1 MKKLILSVAAISF
14 AAGAFAADKNAD
26 DKVLMKVNG
35 HDVKVS
41 EFLYLYNKNNSQ
53 QLQPQT
59 VDEYVDMFVDYKLKV
74 ADAEAAGIDTTASF
88 LAEYAKFRKELAAP
102 YLRDK
107 SIEDALLNE
116 AYGHMKRDVNVSH
129 IMIPVN
135 RSLGNDPKA
144 KAHIDSI
151 RAAIV
156 AGEITFED
164 AAAKYSVDTPTA
176 QKGGLMGWLP
186 AGRFPWAFEKA
197 AYDTPVGG
205 VSPVIDSGFGL
216 HIVKVNEDRPTSGEV
231 HAAHIL
237 KVTRDIPQS
246 RLAAQKQA
254 IDSIYKVVA
263 GGADFAEV
271 ARAESQDPGS
281 GRNGG
286 DLGWF
291 GSGVMVAE
299 FDSVAFAL
307 ADGEISRPFATPFGY
322 HIIKRYGHR
331 GVEPF
336 DEAREKLLAAMAR
349 DGRADE
355 PRKARLKQ
363 LADQYDVTMLRA
375 NSMAMNHRLAH
386 VPVDSA
392 TLAAVAVDNTPLAR
406 VGERE
411 ITVSEAFAPISSMT
425 FANGASLATAI
436 DQSAQTLVDNLLT
449 EKAIN
454 QLETDNVDY
463 RNLINEYRDGI
474 LLFEI
479 SNNNVWDRATKDR
492 EGLEKFF
499 RDNASRYA
507 WDAPRFKG
515 FIIFASN
522 DSILGEAVKYADSVS
537 TDDPEAFV
545 ADVRKQF
552 GKNVKIERVIAAKG
566 ENAITDFLAFGG
578 EKPETKNQRW
588 SSYAAVRGRILDK
601 PEEAADVRGAAA
613 TDYQAQLEK
622 EWLKQLHKR
631 YPVKIDKKVL
641 KSVRENQSKK

>member
-1 MKKLILSVAAISF
+1 MKKLILSMAAISF
-14 AAGAFAADKNAD
+14 AAGAFAADNNAD

-35 HDVKVS
+35 RDVKVS

-53 QLQPQT
+53 QLQPQS
-59 VDEYVDMFVDYKLKV
+59 VDDYVNMFVDYKLKV
-74 ADAEAAGIDTTASF
+74 ADAEAAGIDTTAAFIS
-88 LAEYAKFRKELAAP
+88 EYTKFRNELAAP

-107 SIEDALLNE
+107 KVEDALLDE
-116 AYGHMKRDVNVSH
+116 AYSHMKKDVNVSH

-135 RSLGNDPKA
+135 RSLGVDA
-144 KAHIDSI
+144 RAQARMDSI

-156 AGEITFED
+156 AGEISFED

-197 AYDTPVGG
+197 SYDTPVGSI
-205 VSPVIDSGFGL
+205 SPVIDSGFGL
-216 HIVKVNEDRPTSGEV
+216 HIVKVNGERPARGEV

-237 KVTRDIPQS
+237 KMTRDLPENQV
-246 RLAAQKQA
+246 AAQKHS
-254 IDSIYKVVA
+254 IDSIYNVLTA
-263 GGADFAEV
+263 GADFAEV

-281 GRNGG
+281 ARNGG

-291 GSGVMVAE
+291 GGGVMVAE

-307 ADGEISRPFATPFGY
+307 ADGEISHPFATSFGY
-322 HIIKRYGHR
+322 HIIKRYDHR

-336 DEAREKLLAAMAR
+336 DQAREKLMASMSR

-355 PRKARLKQ
+355 PRKAYLKN
-363 LADQYDVTMLRA
+363 LESKYNVTMLKA
-375 NSMAMNHRLAH
+375 NSMALNHRLSYIPA
-386 VPVDSA
+386 DSA
-392 TLAAVAVDNTPLAR
+392 TLAAVAVDNMPLAR
-406 VGERE
+406 VGEKE
-411 ITVSEAFAPISSMT
+411 ITVGDAFAPISSMS
-425 FANGASLATAI
+425 FANGASLAAAI
-436 DQSAQTLVDNLLT
+436 DQSVQTLVDNLLT
-449 EKAIN
+449 EKAIS
-454 QLETDNVDY
+454 QLEADNVDY

-492 EGLEKFF
+492 DGLEKFF
-499 RDNASRYA
+499 HDNASRYT

-515 FIIFASN
+515 YVIFAAN
-522 DSILGEAVKYADSVS
+522 DSILNEAVKYADTVS
-537 TDDPEAFV
+537 ANDPEAFV

-552 GKNVKIERVIAAKG
+552 GKNIKIERVIAAKG
-566 ENAITDFLAFGG
+566 ENPITDYLAFGG
-578 EKPETKNQRW
+578 DKPEAKNPRW
-588 SSYAAVRGRILDK
+588 SSYAAYKGRVIDA

-613 TDYQAQLEK
+613 TDYQVQLEQQ
-622 EWLKQLHKR
+622 WLKQLRKR

-641 KSVRENQSKK
+641 KSVRESQLKK